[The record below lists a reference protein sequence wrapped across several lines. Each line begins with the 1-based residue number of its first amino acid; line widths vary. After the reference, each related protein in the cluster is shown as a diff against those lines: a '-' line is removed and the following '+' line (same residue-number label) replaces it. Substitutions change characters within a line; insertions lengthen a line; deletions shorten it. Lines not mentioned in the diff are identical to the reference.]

1 MNYLGLLVVGLLAGV
16 AAGILGLGGGVII
29 VPALLYLFNVPILEA
44 TGTSLAALI
53 PPVGLLGAME
63 YYRTGHINV
72 AYAALLAL
80 GLFIGTYFGAR
91 LAAHLSPALI
101 YRIYGAFLLVIG
113 TRMLFWA
120 K

>member
-29 VPALLYLFNVPILEA
+29 VPALLYVFKVPILEA

-63 YYRTGHINV
+63 YYRAGHINV

-80 GLFIGTYFGAR
+80 GLFIGTYFVARFGAHR
-91 LAAHLSPALI
+91 PPSVI
-101 YRIYGAFLLVIG
+101 YRIYGFFLLLFG
-113 TRMLFWA
+113 TLMLFWA

>member
-1 MNYLGLLVVGLLAGV
+1 
-16 AAGILGLGGGVII
+16 
-29 VPALLYLFNVPILEA
+29 LLYIFKQPILDA

-63 YYRTGHINV
+63 YYREGHINI
-72 AYAALLAL
+72 AYAALIAL
-80 GLFIGTYFGAR
+80 GLFVGSYFGAKY
-91 LAAHLSPALI
+91 AVHLPPTVI
-101 YRIYGAFLLVIG
+101 HRVYGAFLLVIG